1 MVTKTDKKG
10 INTIESVLQNEKG
23 EWELYYTEPF
33 TKRHLNKFCRN
44 RTSKKIFKGYRQ
56 LLDNDNLVFTQK
68 KFDEHGYEYFVK
80 RNNETIEKT

>member
-1 MVTKTDKKG
+1 MNGSYITQD
-10 INTIESVLQNEKG
+10 
-23 EWELYYTEPF
+23 
-33 TKRHLNKFCRN
+33 HLHKDILTNFPN

-80 RNNETIEKT
+80 RGDNEVIEKT